1 MAENLFLGGR
11 WAKSP
16 LPARTSCLSNFHIIY
31 SKNVRKFG
39 DTFLPNLRDG
49 IDRCAGL
56 DVLIPKYNIYVRVK
70 YAVIKMSKKLRTHFP
85 DN

>member
-1 MAENLFLGGR
+1 M
-11 WAKSP
+11 
-16 LPARTSCLSNFHIIY
+16 
-31 SKNVRKFG
+31 
-39 DTFLPNLRDG
+39 PNLRDG